1 MQELCGRAYLSVYIL
16 EQSFSTGTI
25 IIIAILKARHD
36 NYHIKCCVW
45 CAPKLTGIMERLN
58 KLGQGNE
65 FATPEQHSLHLS
77 FVGLVRYICD
87 LKRMKFHFANSESD
101 SQR

>member
-1 MQELCGRAYLSVYIL
+1 MQELCGQAYLSVYIL
-16 EQSFSTGTI
+16 EQSLSTGTI

-58 KLGQGNE
+58 KLGWIAKVICAAKTAF
-65 FATPEQHSLHLS
+65 FAFILVDQSGI
-77 FVGLVRYICD
+77 FVI
-87 LKRMKFHFANSESD
+87 KFTNHYP
-101 SQR
+101 